1 MPTLHIEHTIS
12 DFEVWQ
18 QAFERFDDAR
28 QQAGVRSHQV
38 RRPVDDGQYVVI
50 DLAFA
55 TVEQAER
62 FRDFLHEKGV
72 VIVRQLAGVGRVSLD
87 EDPRAHAEQLAR
99 PMSAQCGGVTARAI
113 ARPAI

>member
-50 DLAFA
+50 DLEFA

-62 FRDFLHEKGV
+62 FRDFLHEKV
-72 VIVRQLAGVGRVSLD
+72 WSSSANSPALVGSPSTKIL
-87 EDPRAHAEQLAR
+87 ELTL
-99 PMSAQCGGVTARAI
+99 SI
-113 ARPAI
+113 

>member
-1 MPTLHIEHTIS
+1 MPTLHIEHIIS
-12 DFEVWQ
+12 DSEVWQ

-50 DLAFA
+50 DLEFA

-62 FRDFLHEKGV
+62 FRDFLHEKV
-72 VIVRQLAGVGRVSLD
+72 WSSSANSPALVGSPSTKILEVALS
-87 EDPRAHAEQLAR
+87 
-99 PMSAQCGGVTARAI
+99 S
-113 ARPAI
+113 

>member
-28 QQAGVRSHQV
+28 QQAGVQSHQV

-50 DLAFA
+50 DLEFA

-62 FRDFLHEKGV
+62 FRDFLHEKV
-72 VIVRQLAGVGRVSLD
+72 WSSSANSPALVGSPSTKIL
-87 EDPRAHAEQLAR
+87 ELTL
-99 PMSAQCGGVTARAI
+99 SS
-113 ARPAI
+113 